1 MHIIINDVY
10 FFKIRER
17 ELRLK
22 YLLLEIF
29 DLVF

>member
-1 MHIIINDVY
+1 MRIINDVC
-10 FFKIRER
+10 FLKIRER

>member
-1 MHIIINDVY
+1 MHIIINDVR
-10 FFKIRER
+10 FLKIRER